1 MTNDQYL
8 SFGCNAHGSPLL
20 RVRVLSWFAALLNVQ
35 FKIGGQPYGALYERA
50 INQTEA
56 RKTRHTG
63 QQSAGI
69 QSAGQSIGSSAA
81 AQQQSAALQGM
92 QP

>member
-1 MTNDQYL
+1 MTKDQYL
-8 SFGCNAHGSPLL
+8 SFGWLPNGSPLL

-56 RKTRHTG
+56 RKMPRTEALSKADARRL
-63 QQSAGI
+63 SDP
-69 QSAGQSIGSSAA
+69 GSVA
-81 AQQQSAALQGM
+81 
-92 QP
+92 